1 MKYVTLLLQVGVLY
15 VFSLVGTWIQG
26 VFHLSMPGSLIGML
40 ILFLLLSTR
49 VLPLKWFELGAEK
62 LIVFLPLFLIPS
74 TTGLMEY
81 GSFLFSKE
89 SIIFPLVVAST
100 VVTLIVSGYISQLLI
115 TTKIK
120 STRCTIQM
128 VLIII
133 TVAIYFLA
141 TKLYKIYVCI
151 YVTGVN
157 SYGNY
162 DLFIFHFGISH
173 HEYRENGGDILS
185 SLLSPCNCRLAIP
198 LFKERKILMK
208 NFYRYL
214 LE

>member
-81 GSFLFSKE
+81 GSFLSVRRVLYSFSSCKYCSNFDCFRVYK
-89 SIIFPLVVAST
+89 SIINNN
-100 VVTLIVSGYISQLLI
+100 
-115 TTKIK
+115 KK
-120 STRCTIQM
+120 
-128 VLIII
+128 
-133 TVAIYFLA
+133 
-141 TKLYKIYVCI
+141 
-151 YVTGVN
+151 
-157 SYGNY
+157 
-162 DLFIFHFGISH
+162 
-173 HEYRENGGDILS
+173 
-185 SLLSPCNCRLAIP
+185 
-198 LFKERKILMK
+198 
-208 NFYRYL
+208 
-214 LE
+214 

>member
-1 MKYVTLLLQVGVLY
+1 MCDSEMRKEMKYVTLLLQVGVLY

-89 SIIFPLVVAST
+89 SIIFLLVVAST

-115 TTKIK
+115 TTKNKIDK
-120 STRCTIQM
+120 VHDSNGLNYYYCSN
-128 VLIII
+128 LFLGDK
-133 TVAIYFLA
+133 AI
-141 TKLYKIYVCI
+141 
-151 YVTGVN
+151 
-157 SYGNY
+157 
-162 DLFIFHFGISH
+162 
-173 HEYRENGGDILS
+173 
-185 SLLSPCNCRLAIP
+185 
-198 LFKERKILMK
+198 
-208 NFYRYL
+208 
-214 LE
+214 